1 MLENWF
7 MVILAIN
14 CKLKNNPSKLLILID
29 VMEHSFM
36 YIMNKSR
43 ANIKQQKKDVLTHFS
58 GEFKGHVTL
67 PF

>member
-43 ANIKQQKKDVLTHFS
+43 ANIKQQKKMF
-58 GEFKGHVTL
+58 
-67 PF
+67 